1 MRNKNMYD
9 ENPSIFQ
16 KFVLLTDQKQILI
29 DKVVR
34 KIRNNHPKRNIKFLD
49 IGCADGAVTIPIAE
63 ELSKSNN
70 ITITCIEYSK
80 ALLNDFKNNTDIK
93 ANLINKDVELLDEL
107 PVSDFVLISHS
118 LPYINDLD
126 SFLDK
131 VIKALSK
138 NSISLIVVSNPLSD
152 DTKIKN
158 QMLDKKDKEPLSSKI
173 QELLN
178 KKKISFEKEVIEST
192 MDVSGLLNMNEDG
205 KTLIEFFNH
214 KRFDEIPYSDIQNMR
229 KLILSYT
236 NQEGHLIK
244 KEDYFWIS
252 I

>member
-1 MRNKNMYD
+1 MRNNNMYS

-16 KFVLLTDQKQILI
+16 KFVLLTNQKQILI

-34 KIRNNHPKRNIKFLD
+34 KIRNNYSKRNIKFLD
-49 IGCADGAVTIPIAE
+49 IGCADGAVTIPIIE

-70 ITITCIEYSK
+70 ITTTGIEYSK
-80 ALLNDFKNNTDIK
+80 TLLNDFKNNTDIK
-93 ANLINKDVELLDEL
+93 VNFINKDVELLEEL
-107 PVSDFVLISHS
+107 PLSDFVLISHV
-118 LPYINDLD
+118 LPYINDLE

-131 VIKALSK
+131 VIKALPK
-138 NSISLIVVSNPLSD
+138 NSIALIVVSNPLSN

-158 QMLDKKDKEPLSSKI
+158 QMLDKKTKEPLSTKI

-178 KKKISFEKEVIEST
+178 KKKILFEKEVIEST
-192 MDVSGLLNMNEDG
+192 MDVSGLHNMSEDG

-214 KRFDEIPYSDIQNMR
+214 KKIDKIPYNDIQNMR
-229 KLILSYT
+229 KLILSYA